1 MNSRTILKFSSI
13 VILAQAVLTIISG
26 VILAAGSSSLN
37 GTEYE
42 SMIGATIALAAVAI
56 AESVFRGIA
65 AFVGLKC
72 CRPGAGT
79 KAAFVFGILMIALDA
94 TGVIN
99 TLISN
104 AQSAP
109 ASMIA
114 LAMSGLYLFSVMKI
128 RKENSSEN

>member
-65 AFVGLKC
+65 AFVGRKC
-72 CRPGAGT
+72 C
-79 KAAFVFGILMIALDA
+79 
-94 TGVIN
+94 
-99 TLISN
+99 
-104 AQSAP
+104 
-109 ASMIA
+109 
-114 LAMSGLYLFSVMKI
+114 
-128 RKENSSEN
+128 